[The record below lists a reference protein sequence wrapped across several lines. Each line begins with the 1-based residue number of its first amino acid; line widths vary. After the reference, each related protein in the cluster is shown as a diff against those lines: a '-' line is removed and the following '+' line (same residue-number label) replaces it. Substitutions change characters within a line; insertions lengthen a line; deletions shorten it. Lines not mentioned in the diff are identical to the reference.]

1 MNTSYPSKLKVM
13 SEIQQQKFQTEQE
26 NFWAGEFGTNYIS
39 RNVGEELLGSN
50 LGFFS
55 HVLKSAQKI
64 ESCLEL
70 GANVG
75 MNLKALRLLFP
86 GMRQFGIEINPDAA
100 EKLADIIGIQNVFG
114 GSILEFSS
122 LETFELVLIKGVLIH
137 INPEMLRTVYQKLFD
152 YTKKYIL
159 ICEYYNPT
167 PVEVNYRGHDGKLFK
182 RDFAGEMLDAFN
194 DLRLVDYGFF
204 YHRDPV
210 FPQDD
215 MTWFL
220 LQKG

>member
-1 MNTSYPSKLKVM
+1 MN
-13 SEIQQQKFQTEQE
+13 EIQSKTFETEQE
-26 NFWAGEFGTNYIS
+26 NFWAGEFGSNYID
-39 RNVGEELLGSN
+39 RNIGEKLLGAN

-55 HVLKSAQKI
+55 HALKSAKKI

-75 MNLKALRLLFP
+75 MNLQALKLLFP
-86 GMRQFGIEINPDAA
+86 DMNQYGVEINPRAA
-100 EKLADIIGIQNVFG
+100 DKLAEVIGNHNVFR

-122 LETFELVLIKGVLIH
+122 AETFELILIKGVLIH
-137 INPEMLRTVYQKLFD
+137 INPKMLGAVYQKLYD

-167 PVEVNYRGHDGKLFK
+167 PVEVNYRGHDEKLFK
-182 RDFAGEMLDAFN
+182 RDFAGEMLNNFT
-194 DLRLVDYGFF
+194 DLTLLDYGFV

-220 LQKG
+220 LRKG